1 MLDASLTLATDNK
14 HWRFSIYGRNLLNEV
29 TIGGDTPLPAA
40 FGGTGASLSPL
51 NRGRVIGGE
60 VAISF

>member
-1 MLDASLTLATDNK
+1 MISERTTLIRLIAL
-14 HWRFSIYGRNLLNEV
+14 WLALA
-29 TIGGDTPLPAA
+29 PLPAA